1 MGRRVSCI
9 SASMM
14 CTNPFFM
21 NETFRALNEGR
32 VEYLHLDIM
41 DGIFVPNLGLSLDW
55 IKALRE
61 HTDIA
66 CDYHLMTINPDN
78 IFPLLNMKEGDIVSI
93 HYESTPQILR
103 TLENAKK
110 YGVKVF
116 LAINP
121 GTPVGALEELVY
133 FIDGINLL
141 MVNPGF
147 AGQRMVPFGFHKA
160 EKLQAFLQ
168 ERDIDLEVEVDGNI
182 TFEHAARLRSYGA
195 SIFVAGTSS
204 LFSPRGIREG
214 SVERLREAIA

>member
-1 MGRRVSCI
+1 MDKKSKI

-14 CTNPFFM
+14 CTNPFSM
-21 NETFRALNEGR
+21 NETFNALSEGK

-55 IKALRE
+55 IKALRAN
-61 HTDIA
+61 TDIPF
-66 CDYHLMTINPDN
+66 DFHLMTINPDN
-78 IFPLLNMKEGDIVSI
+78 ILPILDLREADIVSI

-103 TLENAKK
+103 TLENVKK

-121 GTPVGALEELVY
+121 GTPIGVLEELIY

-147 AGQRMVPFGFHKA
+147 AGQAMVPFGFSKA
-160 EKLQAFLQ
+160 KKLNAFLR
-168 ERDIDLEVEVDGNI
+168 ERNITNIDVEVDGNI
-182 TFEHAARLRSYGA
+182 TFKNAELLRGEGA
-195 SIFVAGTSS
+195 NIFVAGTSS
-204 LFSPRGIREG
+204 IFDKKGIKNNSIEQ
-214 SVERLREAIA
+214 LRKAIC